1 MNIRFQFMKY
11 RKIAGIASLIIFT
24 ISVFSLAFRG
34 LSLGLDFSG
43 GTLVEVSYET
53 PVELESIRNTLIEN
67 GYEDSQVVNFGT
79 NLDVLIK
86 VADQNGNSSIGE
98 AVYTLLNEQGFKG
111 ELKRVEF
118 VGPQVGAELRD
129 QGGLG
134 MLVALFMILMYVAFR
149 FQYKFA
155 LGAVTALGH
164 DVVIILGF
172 FSLFSWDFDLT
183 VLAALL
189 AVIGYS
195 LNDTIVVSD
204 RIRENFRSERVLG
217 PQDLI
222 DLSLNQTLG
231 RTIVTSLTTLLVL
244 FALFIFGG
252 ELIKGFSLALILGVM
267 VGTYSSIYVVANMLM
282 SLSITQEDLAV
293 PEPEGADFDE
303 LP

>member
-11 RKIAGIASLIIFT
+11 RKIAGIASIIIF
-24 ISVFSLAFRG
+24 SVSVLSLTFRG

-43 GTLVEVSYET
+43 GTLVEVTYEM
-53 PVELESIRNTLIEN
+53 PVDLESIRTTLSQN

-98 AVYTLLNEQGFKG
+98 AVYNLLIDEGFEG

-118 VGPQVGAELRD
+118 VGPQVGSELRD

-155 LGAVTALGH
+155 LGAVTALAH
-164 DVVIILGF
+164 DVVIILG
-172 FSLFSWDFDLT
+172 LFSIFAWDFDLT

-204 RIRENFRSERVLG
+204 RIRENFRIQREME
-217 PQDLI
+217 PIQMI

-252 ELIKGFSLALILGVM
+252 EMIKGFSLALILGVM

-282 SLSITQEDLAV
+282 SLTLIQEDLAV
-293 PEPEGADFDE
+293 PEPEGAEFDE